1 MNENNKRRI
10 EMYYTVL
17 KKIMILSAIALFV
30 FSVSSCRTTEG
41 AIGLGWGEGSAYGNH
56 HEVKKGGPP
65 PHAPAHGYR
74 AKYNY
79 QYYPSCSVYYDIHRK
94 LYFYLEGSNWR
105 IGASLPH
112 SIQLG
117 SGGFVSIEMD
127 SDRPYTHYEEHRHNY
142 PPGQYKKKDQKK
154 NNKWLGCHR

>member
-1 MNENNKRRI
+1 
-10 EMYYTVL
+10 MYYSVM
-17 KKIMILSAIALFV
+17 KKIMILFAIVLFAFSMSA
-30 FSVSSCRTTEG
+30 CRTTGG
-41 AIGLGWGEGSAYGNH
+41 AIGFGWGEGSGYGDH

-79 QYYPSCSVYYDIHRK
+79 RYYPSCSVYYDDYRK
-94 LYFYLEGSNWR
+94 LYFYLEGPNWQ
-105 IGASLPH
+105 IAASLPH

-127 SDRPYTHYEEHRHNY
+127 LDKPYIHYDEHKRKY
-142 PPGQYKKKDQKK
+142 PPGQHQKKFKKK
-154 NNKWLGCHR
+154 NKWLGCKL